1 MSKALQAWNIF
12 ARIIFFVFY
21 STFAAYFLLLFPKKR
36 TTKMPIL
43 IKVSRFEKKVSFTSW
58 ITIRYGN
65 MCLYSY
71 LYLFHRMEINRF
83 FYILCQHIFS
93 YEWVYNVIILI
104 IIMWINVL
112 RSLVSSTRNI
122 NSDQHEN
129 ELSWIELNW

>member
-1 MSKALQAWNIF
+1 MKYI
-12 ARIIFFVFY
+12 RPHH
-21 STFAAYFLLLFPKKR
+21 FLCFLFDFCCLLFTSPSKKR

-71 LYLFHRMEINRF
+71 LYLFHRMEIDRF